1 MKNHF
6 LTVESVLQL
15 AHGQTMVNILS
26 HVEEGNNIEQETA
39 TICILDMVERVI
51 MGQNVSLGFVEIA
64 LV

>member
-1 MKNHF
+1 MKNPF

-39 TICILDMVERVI
+39 TICILDMVERII

>member
-1 MKNHF
+1 M
-6 LTVESVLQL
+6 QL

-39 TICILDMVERVI
+39 TICILDMVERII